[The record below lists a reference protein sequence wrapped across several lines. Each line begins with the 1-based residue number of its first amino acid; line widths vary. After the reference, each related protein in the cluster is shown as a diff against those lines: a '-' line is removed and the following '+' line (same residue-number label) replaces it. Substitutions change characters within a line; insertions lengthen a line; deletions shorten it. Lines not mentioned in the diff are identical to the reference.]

1 MKRLVAV
8 FAVLLLLGAASAAIG
23 ILLARG
29 GAPAAALGSP
39 TLLVWRI
46 DRPIVEWTP
55 VVGLPFAGAEDPDT
69 MKELYRAFLRA
80 RDDESVAGLAVYL
93 QNASFGLAKA
103 QELRRQ
109 MQRLSEAG
117 KPVDCYLETAGE
129 GSNGTLAYYLATACD
144 SISLAPGGDL
154 NLLGLYADSTFYSGT
169 LEKLKIEPQY
179 SHVGRF
185 KSAGETFTRRQRG
198 PDTDAAIAAV
208 LDSDFRQI
216 VEAIAETRGLE
227 PARVRELVD
236 GAPWSPEEATAHG
249 LIDHVEYPDQFR
261 DRVEAGI
268 EDEPR
273 LVALSDYRGTSGRGG
288 GDRIAVVYALGTIVR
303 GTGGV
308 QPFTEEVY
316 LGSDELA
323 EMLRA
328 LREDDS
334 VDAVVLRVD
343 SPGGSALASDLM
355 LREVELTAAAKP
367 LVVSMSDLAASG
379 GYYIAARASRIV
391 AEPATLT
398 GSIGVV
404 GGKLMTRRF
413 QDEVLGITHDTD
425 QRGANADLYSSLAPF
440 SPEQAV
446 KVRREMERVYRDFV
460 AHVAA
465 GRGLDPAAVE
475 EVAQGRVW
483 TGEDAHARGL
493 VDELG
498 GIDRAVE
505 LAKELA
511 GIDGDAP
518 VRLVF
523 YPEQPTLLD
532 LLLERRPPALPS
544 SLARLVQAVER
555 PNPGL
560 LELPPEYAGLASPF

>member
-1 MKRLVAV
+1 MKRLGIV
-8 FAVLLLLGAASAAIG
+8 FAILVVLAVASAAVG
-23 ILLARG
+23 ILIAAG

-55 VVGLPFAGAEDPDT
+55 VLGLPLAGDEDPDT

-80 RDDESVAGLAVYL
+80 RDDESVAGLAVYV

-109 MQRLSEAG
+109 MRRLAEAG

-129 GSNGTLAYYLATACD
+129 GSNGTLAYFLTTACD
-144 SISLAPGGDL
+144 SISVAPGGEL

-169 LEKLKIEPQY
+169 LEKLKIEPHY

-185 KSAGETFTRRQRG
+185 KSAGETFTRRERG
-198 PDTDAAIAAV
+198 PDTDEAIDAV

-216 VEAIAETRGLE
+216 VAAIAESRGLDE
-227 PARVRELVD
+227 SRVRELFD
-236 GAPWSPEEATAHG
+236 GAPWSPAESLAHG
-249 LIDHVEYPDQFR
+249 LIDHVEYPDEFR
-261 DRVEAGI
+261 DRVEQAI
-268 EDEPR
+268 EGGPR
-273 LVALSDYRGTSGRGG
+273 LVALSDYRGSSGRGG

-303 GTGGV
+303 GSGGI

-323 EMLRA
+323 EI
-328 LREDDS
+328 LREIRDDS
-334 VDAVVLRVD
+334 SIDAVVLRVD

-379 GYYIAARASRIV
+379 GYYIASKATRIV
-391 AEPATLT
+391 AERATLT

-413 QDEVLGITHDTD
+413 QDEVLGITHDTS
-425 QRGANADLYSSLAPF
+425 QRGANADLYSSL
-440 SPEQAV
+440 SPYSAEQAD
-446 KVRREMERVYRDFV
+446 KVRRDMERIYGDFV

-498 GIDRAVE
+498 GLDRAVE
-505 LAKELA
+505 LARELA
-511 GIDGDAP
+511 GIAAEGT

-523 YPEQPTLLD
+523 YPEQPSFLD
-532 LLLERRPPALPS
+532 LFRERREPALPA

-560 LELPPEYAGLASPF
+560 LELPPEYAGLAAPF

>member
-1 MKRLVAV
+1 MKRLGIVL
-8 FAVLLLLGAASAAIG
+8 AVLVVLAAASAAIG
-23 ILLARG
+23 ILVARG
-29 GAPAAALGSP
+29 GAPTAGLGSP

-55 VVGLPFAGAEDPDT
+55 VVGLPLGGGEDPDT
-69 MKELYRAFLRA
+69 MKEIYRAFLRA
-80 RDDESVAGLAVYL
+80 RDDDSVAGLAVYV

-109 MQRLSEAG
+109 MRTLVEAG

-144 SISLAPGGDL
+144 SISIAPGGDV

-169 LEKLKIEPQY
+169 LEKLKIEPHY
-179 SHVGRF
+179 WHVGRF
-185 KSAGETFTRRQRG
+185 KNAGETFTRRERG
-198 PDTDAAIAAV
+198 PDTEAAIAAV

-216 VEAIAETRGLE
+216 VAAIAESRGLE
-227 PARVRELVD
+227 EGRVRELFD
-236 GAPWSPEEATAHG
+236 GAPWSPEEAREHG

-261 DRVEAGI
+261 DRVESAIDDG
-268 EDEPR
+268 PR

-288 GDRIAVVYALGTIVR
+288 GDRIAIVYALGTIVR
-303 GTGGV
+303 GAGGV

-316 LGSDELA
+316 LGSDDLA
-323 EMLRA
+323 QVLRE
-328 LREDDS
+328 LREDGS
-334 VDAVVLRVD
+334 IDAVVLRVD

-355 LREVELTAAAKP
+355 LREVELTAAEKP

-379 GYYIAARASRIV
+379 GYYIAARATRIV

-413 QDEVLGITHDTD
+413 QEEMLGITHDTD
-425 QRGANADLYSSLAPF
+425 QRGANADLYSSLVPF
-440 SPEQAV
+440 TPEQAG

-460 AHVAA
+460 AHVAE
-465 GRGLDPAAVE
+465 GRGLDRDEVE
-475 EVAQGRVW
+475 AVAQGRVW

-498 GIDRAVE
+498 GLDRAVE

-511 GIDGDAP
+511 GIGVEDS

-532 LLLERRPPALPS
+532 LLTERREPALPA

-560 LELPPEYAGLASPF
+560 LELPPEYTGLARPF

>member
-1 MKRLVAV
+1 MKRLVVV
-8 FAVLLLLGAASAAIG
+8 FAILVVLAAASAAVG
-23 ILLARG
+23 ILVARG

-39 TLLVWRI
+39 TLLVWRV

-55 VVGLPFAGAEDPDT
+55 AVGLPLAGGEDPDT

-80 RDDESVAGLAVYL
+80 RDDGSVAGLAVYL
-93 QNASFGLAKA
+93 QRASFGLAKA

-109 MQRLSEAG
+109 VRLLAAAG
-117 KPVDCYLETAGE
+117 KTVDCYLETAGE

-169 LEKLKIEPQY
+169 LEKLKIEPHY
-179 SHVGRF
+179 AHVGRF
-185 KSAGETFTRRQRG
+185 KSAGETFTRRERG
-198 PDTDAAIAAV
+198 PDTDEAIAAV

-216 VEAIAETRGLE
+216 VGAIAEARGLE
-227 PARVRELVD
+227 VARVRELVD
-236 GAPWSPEEATAHG
+236 GAPWSPEEAAEHG
-249 LIDHVEYPDQFR
+249 LIDHVEYPDEFR
-261 DRVEAGI
+261 DRVEAAI
-268 EDEPR
+268 EGEPR

-288 GDRIAVVYALGTIVR
+288 GDRIAIVYALGTIVR

-308 QPFTEEVY
+308 QPFTEEVF

-323 EMLRA
+323 EVLRD
-328 LREDDS
+328 LREDGS

-379 GYYIAARASRIV
+379 GYYIAARATRIV

-404 GGKLMTRRF
+404 GGKLVTRRF
-413 QDEVLGITHDTD
+413 QEEVLGITHDTA

-440 SPEQAV
+440 TPEQAGRM
-446 KVRREMERVYRDFV
+446 RREMERVYRDFV
-460 AHVAA
+460 AHVAE

-475 EVAQGRVW
+475 AVAQGRVW
-483 TGEDAHARGL
+483 TGEDAHAHGL

-498 GIDRAVE
+498 GLDRSVE

-511 GIDGDAP
+511 GVADEGP

-523 YPEQPTLLD
+523 YPEQPSLLD
-532 LLLERRPPALPS
+532 LLLERREPALPS